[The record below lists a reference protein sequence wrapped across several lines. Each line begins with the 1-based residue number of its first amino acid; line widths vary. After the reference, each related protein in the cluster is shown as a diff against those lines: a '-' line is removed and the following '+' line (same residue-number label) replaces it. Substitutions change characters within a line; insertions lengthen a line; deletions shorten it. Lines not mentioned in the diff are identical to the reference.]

1 MNCRI
6 SETFSSVIYYFIYNC
21 DPHRA
26 TRFIFFFFYQ
36 KDATF
41 FVNAQYWQTTTDVSG
56 THFSTN
62 VSLLRRNQQLSM
74 MSDKK
79 CPTANTRWGVCDL
92 SNFMNKWQRRNET
105 WKCTKDGL
113 CAQLTADLHSFVSSI
128 KAVIFP
134 NLITLPH
141 NGGRRTADVT
151 AYPNHCGHF
160 LTNITIHAG
169 VWLWWPCVYT
179 SSNQKWKLYVIDR
192 RVFDPNASN
201 VIIFTVT
208 MEKC

>member
-1 MNCRI
+1 MNLFMI
-6 SETFSSVIYYFIYNC
+6 EKTFVEPLLVWTVESLKLSVALFITLFTTVILTEQQ
-21 DPHRA
+21 D
-26 TRFIFFFFYQ
+26 FFFFYQ

-41 FVNAQYWQTTTDVSG
+41 FVNAQYWQTTTDVSL

-92 SNFMNKWQRRNET
+92 SNFMNKWQHRNET

-169 VWLWWPCVYT
+169 
-179 SSNQKWKLYVIDR
+179 
-192 RVFDPNASN
+192 N
-201 VIIFTVT
+201 VTVLR
-208 MEKC
+208 